1 MIGGVLARF
10 KKSGINLA
18 TDHQLPAHLR
28 LRKASC
34 GVQTM
39 SVFSES
45 KDDDGP
51 STHHRR
57 GNRVRAG
64 FPVFED
70 SDDFDDDDDG
80 GRLKSDGPAK
90 GEVEALKNQLAAMA
104 ARNKALTDELRA

>member
-1 MIGGVLARF
+1 
-10 KKSGINLA
+10 
-18 TDHQLPAHLR
+18 
-28 LRKASC
+28 
-34 GVQTM
+34 M

-70 SDDFDDDDDG
+70 DEFGDVDSDGDG
-80 GRLKSDGPAK
+80 LKPEGPAK